1 MTAPA
6 PEVIAMEPHLHG
18 IVEPTI
24 RDVWRRYEDVVDLD
38 DLRQEAAVWW
48 YGPGQ
53 KYLADYITQD
63 EKHVRLRRSI
73 WRFVARYAQ
82 QERAARRGYLA
93 SDQERY
99 SPMQVIRLLPVALD
113 PDGLPDGGGYYDD
126 GPKTKVDPKVGGDTL
141 AGLIDVRRGLAELT
155 FEDQTFLVLAEDLAC
170 DWDRIAANLGTLPDS
185 ARRRHLR
192 IAERIARFLNN
203 EMDED
208 E

>member
-1 MTAPA
+1 MTAP
-6 PEVIAMEPHLHG
+6 VIPIEPWIQS

-24 RDVWRRYEDVVDLD
+24 RDVWRRYEEDVDHD
-38 DLRQEAAVWW
+38 DLLQEAALWW

-53 KYLADYITQD
+53 KYLAEYITQD

-73 WRFVARYAQ
+73 WRWVARYAQ
-82 QERAARRGYLA
+82 QERASRRGFVA

-99 SPMQVIRLLPVALD
+99 TPMQVLRLLPVALD
-113 PDGLPDGGGYYDD
+113 PDGMPDGGGFRDD
-126 GPKTKVDPKVGGDTL
+126 GPKPKGNLAEGGDTF
-141 AGLIDVRRGLAELT
+141 AGVMDVRRGLGELT

-192 IAERIARFLNN
+192 IAERITRFLNN
-203 EMDED
+203 EMEH

>member
-1 MTAPA
+1 VTAPA
-6 PEVIAMEPHLHG
+6 PTVIHMDAWLHG

-24 RDVWRRYEDVVDLD
+24 RDVHRRYAEDVDLD

-53 KYLADYITQD
+53 KYLPEYTTEDD
-63 EKHVRLRRSI
+63 KFVRLRRSI

-82 QERAARRGYLA
+82 RERAARRGYLA

-99 SPMQVIRLLPVALD
+99 TPLQVIRLLPVALD
-113 PDGLPDGGGYYDD
+113 PNGLPDGGGYRDD
-126 GPKTKVDPKVGGDTL
+126 GPKPKGNLAEGGNTL
-141 AGLIDVRRGLAELT
+141 AGLIDVRRALAELDSADYH
-155 FEDQTFLVLAEDLAC
+155 FVLLSEDLAC
-170 DWDRIAANLGTLPDS
+170 DWDRIAANLGTLADS

-192 IAERIARFLNN
+192 IAERMARFLNN
-203 EMDED
+203 EMEY